1 MAVRSDSSEEADTM
15 SNSKRRIVWPC
26 YSSVSRAQPD
36 AITKLLAVSLLSDL
50 KFCPVWFC
58 IVCHICHLLWLQDM
72 ETLEGELNQAPDKWQ
87 TTLERVRISIQEDLA
102 QEGNVCFRWRMMS
115 LTSKLFVCLF
125 PHSDIILCV
134 CSSINSQCRSQ
145 ASFPRPAC
153 RPSSGDLCYTCQT
166 AGWAKTV
173 APPQPTGS
181 TAVLQHFTTNSPP
194 RARRTGGS
202 WTSSIPEQI
211 KSPHLIH
218 LKLLPMAW
226 FMKLSQ
232 CSGMFYV
239 IFLGIVCALLNW
251 GCVIVPLRR
260 QGIIFGGFVSLSHSC
275 ESKLSWWKFF
285 EFSTNIHLASIMNW
299 LDYFWLTI

>member
-1 MAVRSDSSEEADTM
+1 MAVRSDSSEEADTI

-36 AITKLLAVSLLSDL
+36 AITKLLAVRSLLSDL
-50 KFCPVWFC
+50 KVCPVCFR
-58 IVCHICHLLWLQDM
+58 IVSHICHLL
-72 ETLEGELNQAPDKWQ
+72 GS
-87 TTLERVRISIQEDLA
+87 RILRHWRASWTRRRKNGRQLWRESVSA
-102 QEGNVCFRWRMMS
+102 FRKTSHKREMCVFRWRMMS
-115 LTSKLFVCLF
+115 STSKLFVCLF
-125 PHSDIILCV
+125 PHSDFIFCV

-218 LKLLPMAW
+218 LKLLPVAW
-226 FMKLSQ
+226 SMKMSQ

-239 IFLGIVCALLNW
+239 IFLGIVCTLLNW
-251 GCVIVPLRR
+251 ECVIMFLRR
-260 QGIIFGGFVSLSHSC
+260 QGIIFLGYRSVPFLWKKSLRT
-275 ESKLSWWKFF
+275 EILQV
-285 EFSTNIHLASIMNW
+285 
-299 LDYFWLTI
+299 